1 MTAAG
6 MTGGISTASC
16 RQRRRSPFRREPIA
30 SSAAWPRCCMMWR
43 TEKLAGSEAE
53 GLRKVQNWLTGC
65 GVDDASAS
73 LVLEIISSLS
83 FKGGGRPPMS
93 SLEGK
98 VVQDADRLDAIG
110 AVGISRVFAYTG
122 AVGRPIHNP
131 DLQPRENMTKE
142 EYRSAGGTAIMHFY
156 EKLLKLKE
164 LMNTNYGR
172 QLAEE
177 RHRFME
183 LYLEQFYG
191 EWDGLR

>member
-1 MTAAG
+1 
-6 MTGGISTASC
+6 
-16 RQRRRSPFRREPIA
+16 
-30 SSAAWPRCCMMWR
+30 
-43 TEKLAGSEAE
+43 
-53 GLRKVQNWLTGC
+53 
-65 GVDDASAS
+65 
-73 LVLEIISSLS
+73 
-83 FKGGGRPPMS
+83 MS